1 MYDLGQATAN
11 IMLAATDLGIGSG
24 HAAASD
30 QEQARRVLGFPTAT
44 SAYLIALGT
53 GTGGNGYIAAV
64 GVVKMSDRDSRR
76 GEDRRSAT

>member
-24 HAAASD
+24 HAAVSD

-44 SAYLIALGT
+44 SART
-53 GTGGNGYIAAV
+53 
-64 GVVKMSDRDSRR
+64 
-76 GEDRRSAT
+76 